1 MKLSDPALASRA
13 AALLILAALIGIVWL
28 GPVNLYFDALGT
40 TAQELAVR
48 ERTLQRYRELL
59 GTGAPKERT
68 ADADSQALILAD
80 LSESQAIA
88 ALQERLNS
96 TAAATRVVVQ
106 GLQVLPPEPFSGSV
120 KVGVRLRATTDIAGV
135 NRLLYDIENAR
146 PALYSDNLQ
155 INAHALGGTNPA
167 AALDVQIDVYAFK
180 AGPAT

>member
-1 MKLSDPALASRA
+1 M
-13 AALLILAALIGIVWL
+13 
-28 GPVNLYFDALGT
+28 
-40 TAQELAVR
+40 
-48 ERTLQRYRELL
+48 LQRYRDLL
-59 GTGAPKERT
+59 HNPAQKGQIAG
-68 ADADSQALILAD
+68 DADGQALILAD

-120 KVGVRLRATTDIAGV
+120 KVGVRLRATTDIGGL

-155 INAHALGGTNPA
+155 INAQPQSGRDASR
-167 AALDVQIDVYAFK
+167 ALDVQIDVYAFK
-180 AGPAT
+180 AGPST